1 VPNGK
6 IFTHTFAN
14 YGRGFK
20 YIWNEIP
27 VLITFE
33 SDWKKSKIILEKI
46 AQEHAAHLSKYAER
60 KVKETSR
67 HFLIQNV
74 DFTPAVYTTVVESG
88 VELTIRYLCDPRKR
102 RASLQAIWESIL
114 MEFSKHND
122 IDFAYPTERRFN
134 NLSEGKGT
142 E

>member
-1 VPNGK
+1 M
-6 IFTHTFAN
+6 
-14 YGRGFK
+14 
-20 YIWNEIP
+20 
-27 VLITFE
+27 
-33 SDWKKSKIILEKI
+33 ILEEI
-46 AQEHAAHLSKYAER
+46 AREHAAHLSKYAEQ

-67 HFLIQNV
+67 HFLIQDV